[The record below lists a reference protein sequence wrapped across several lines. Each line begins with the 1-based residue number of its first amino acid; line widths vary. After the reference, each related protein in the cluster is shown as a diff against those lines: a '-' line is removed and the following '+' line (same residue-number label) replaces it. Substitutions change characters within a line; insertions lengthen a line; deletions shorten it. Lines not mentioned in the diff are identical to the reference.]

1 MNYMQ
6 FDILCIGRLKD
17 KAFEQRCQE
26 YMKWIAPY
34 ARVRLTELPDAGKD
48 KENAAILRHLEK
60 VEGTI
65 IILSEDGK
73 SFTSRGLAAKL
84 DSYAGGQI
92 TFVIGGPEGL
102 NAEVKRKG
110 HLLWALSQLTFTH
123 ELARLLLCEQLFRAV
138 NILRGGHYHND

>member
-6 FDILCIGRLKD
+6 FDILCVGRLKD

-26 YMKWIAPY
+26 YLKWLAPY
-34 ARVRLTELPDAGKD
+34 ARIRLTELADGGKE
-48 KENAAILRHLEK
+48 KENTALLRHLEK
-60 VEGTI
+60 VSGTI
-65 IILSEDGK
+65 VILSEDGK
-73 SFTSRGLAAKL
+73 SFTSRSFAAKL
-84 DSYAGGQI
+84 DAISSGQI

-102 NAEVKRKG
+102 TPEVKKKG

>member
-26 YMKWIAPY
+26 YLKWIAPY

-48 KENAAILRHLEK
+48 KENASLLRHLEK
-60 VEGTI
+60 TTGTI
-65 IILSEDGK
+65 IVLSEDGK
-73 SFTSRGLAAKL
+73 SLTSRGFAAKL
-84 DSYAGGQI
+84 DSFAGGQI

-102 NAEVKRKG
+102 TPEVKKKG
-110 HLLWALSQLTFTH
+110 PLLWALSELTFTH

>member
-26 YMKWIAPY
+26 YLKWIAPY

-48 KENAAILRHLEK
+48 KENAALLRHLEK
-60 VEGTI
+60 TTGTI
-65 IILSEDGK
+65 IVLSEDGK
-73 SFTSRGLAAKL
+73 SFTSRGFAAKL
-84 DSYAGGQI
+84 DSFSGSQI

-102 NAEVKRKG
+102 NPEVKQKG
-110 HLLWALSQLTFTH
+110 NLLWALSELTFTH

-138 NILRGGHYHND
+138 NILRGGPYHND

>member
-6 FDILCIGRLKD
+6 FDILCVGRLKD

-26 YMKWIAPY
+26 YLKWIAPY
-34 ARVRLTELPDAGKD
+34 ARVRLTELPDSGKD

-60 VEGTI
+60 TEGTI
-65 IILSEDGK
+65 IVLSEDGK
-73 SFTSRGLAAKL
+73 SFTSRNFAAKL
-84 DSYAGGQI
+84 DSYSTGQI
-92 TFVIGGPEGL
+92 TFVIGGPDGL
-102 NAEVKRKG
+102 NAEVKQKG
-110 HLLWALSQLTFTH
+110 HQLWALSQLTFTH